1 MQTTCLEKSIRKKQT
16 SLVRTQPL
24 NPNKKK
30 ELHHFTTMKPQ
41 KK

>member
-1 MQTTCLEKSIRKKQT
+1 MQTTCLDEAIRKKT
-16 SLVRTQPL
+16 DISLSHPTLKPQQ
-24 NPNKKK
+24 KK